1 MEQFEVI
8 KAVSSI
14 LARTLADGVSEAVG
28 HRVPVTF
35 EYGPDARKGKGS
47 LTLVHCELRTRP
59 GKDDREY
66 ERLPDGSEQFRDRPL
81 LLRSRYLLSAWAT
94 PPEDQALLGAALR
107 ILHDRPALD
116 CKGPEEEAVVA
127 YAGVP
132 TATIDSLE
140 LAEHKLLADA
150 YGMPLAPS
158 MTYWVEYRLRSGKVT
173 PIKRVLER
181 VTDFRKI
188 DG

>member
-1 MEQFEVI
+1 M
-8 KAVSSI
+8 
-14 LARTLADGVSEAVG
+14 
-28 HRVPVTF
+28 
-35 EYGPDARKGKGS
+35 
-47 LTLVHCELRTRP
+47 
-59 GKDDREY
+59 
-66 ERLPDGSEQFRDRPL
+66 

-107 ILHDRPALD
+107 TIHDQPKLQFASM
-116 CKGPEEEAVVA
+116 EEEQIVG
-127 YAGVP
+127 YAGTP
-132 TATIDSLE
+132 ILSLE
-140 LAEHKLLADA
+140 SVPLAEHKMLADA

-158 MTYWVEYRLRSGKVT
+158 MSYLAEYRLKSGKVT